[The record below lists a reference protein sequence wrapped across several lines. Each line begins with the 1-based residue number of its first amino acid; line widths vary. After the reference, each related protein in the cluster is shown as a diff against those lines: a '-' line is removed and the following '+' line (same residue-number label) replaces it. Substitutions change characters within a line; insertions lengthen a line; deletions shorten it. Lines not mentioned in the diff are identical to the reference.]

1 MMRMPGIPARWRRG
15 GFLVASLVVAAATF
29 AGSPSLAGSVH
40 VWRVGTYRGIPGQ
53 FRTIQAAV
61 DAARPGDWILV
72 APGDYHENGSSDS
85 ELPAGVPTHTPGIHR
100 RGRAR
105 SSVSVGGT
113 RPGAPTPCSS
123 DPAFQVTGRDGVV
136 VYKVSGTYVE
146 NRTVCNFLTD
156 PVTGE
161 HGNQIWWNGG
171 DGSGQIGMHS
181 YWGNYLTAS
190 SGYSNGAA
198 HPRGEYGIFVSNA
211 DGPGSI
217 NYSYASNMGD
227 AAFYVGACPNYNAV
241 LDHDHAQYSALAYSG
256 TNSGGNLIIQNCE
269 FDHNKTGLVSN
280 LPNNDDLPS
289 TQICPCPS
297 STRSAVRA
305 VAR

>member
-72 APGDYHENGSSDS
+72 APGDYHENGSSDP
-85 ELPAGVPTHTPGIHR
+85 ELPAGVLIRTPGIHL
-100 RGRAR
+100 RGLDRN
-105 SSVSVGGT
+105 SVIVDGT

-146 NRTVCNFLTD
+146 NLTVCNFLTD

-171 DGSGQIGMHS
+171 DGSGKIGLGS
-181 YWGNYLTAS
+181 YFGSFLTATS
-190 SGYSNGAA
+190 MFGPGLHNQHLAQ
-198 HPRGEYGIFVSNA
+198 YGIFVSNSR
-211 DGPGSI
+211 GPGLI
-217 NYSYASNMGD
+217 TTSYASNMAD
-227 AAFYVGACPNYNAV
+227 AAYYVGGCRRVCNAT
-241 LDHDHAQYSALAYSG
+241 L
-256 TNSGGNLIIQNCE
+256 
-269 FDHNKTGLVSN
+269 
-280 LPNNDDLPS
+280 
-289 TQICPCPS
+289 
-297 STRSAVRA
+297 
-305 VAR
+305 